1 MSVVV
6 SGDFFRFR
14 LALPSLLFLPI
25 EEVAAAHSDFDHCPR
40 GGDLRTENPPDRHF
54 LSHILRSKII
64 SPWDMSQYQN
74 SPRISLETS
83 VFFLNFQ
90 VRFALNKQTG
100 HGRGKNLGTRSI
112 FSLPSVV
119 GAINVPYLPHPH
131 RDTRRYG
138 WEKCWEKCRLGR
150 FSARKPPPRGQWSK
164 SECAALTPF
173 AQSDWRRR
181 RGRELEG
188 LKRLSLLFPPGQFC
202 VKNNFAWNSVNRKTL
217 PRKELN

>member
-6 SGDFFRFR
+6 SGDFFHFR
-14 LALPSLLFLPI
+14 LPLPSLLFLPI
-25 EEVAAAHSDFDHCPR
+25 EEVAAAHSDFDRCPR
-40 GGDLRTENPPDRHF
+40 GGGLRTENPPDRHF

-64 SPWDMSQYQN
+64 APWDMSQSKTHFAGN
-74 SPRISLETS
+74 ERFHPEFPSSLLSGCT
-83 VFFLNFQ
+83 
-90 VRFALNKQTG
+90 LNKQTG

-138 WEKCWEKCRLGR
+138 WEKCWEKCRLGG

-164 SECAALTPF
+164 S
-173 AQSDWRRR
+173 
-181 RGRELEG
+181 
-188 LKRLSLLFPPGQFC
+188 
-202 VKNNFAWNSVNRKTL
+202 
-217 PRKELN
+217 